1 MQTVPPTG
9 SCSATNT
16 AIVIPMKFPLRF
28 FPLSLLFLLFLP
40 AALFGQPDSGAGYEV
55 RIHFP
60 ILDITGESGDERIAV
75 VAAGRVHGVRA
86 GGEGSVTSV
95 YSEAESWRGGE
106 TIGYGRVVDVK
117 DSTCV
122 VRIAPTGSDAE
133 EEVRTGDLMA
143 LPLNLPDDPGGS
155 LLFDLTALH
164 ILFEG
169 EDGALF
175 YAFDPLAR
183 MPHGEREAYE
193 EGALRRIL
201 AEVHRFSEELG
212 PIAEAD
218 SSLAEPM
225 SGGRFAGMTV
235 MRGIA
240 AMELEDIRSFLR
252 FVRAYP
258 ARYMGNVWRPG
269 PTCASWILNNT
280 PLAQD
285 DLRDRLMAAGS
296 DEEVTGLLER
306 HGEDIATGLFLYD
319 WVSTAEGWMVRDSVQ
334 AAERLNRITERGAR
348 LQGDRTALA
357 WTLFMDARLAEHA
370 GDYAGAAGFYRRAA
384 ENFRESG
391 SDGGTAAALN
401 NLGSVLNSLESYEK
415 ALVVFDS
422 AYTLKRERFEREGGG
437 DNLESM
443 GHTAAGRGLALAG
456 LGRFAEGAAA
466 YDLARSLYDS
476 AGTPSGAANGVW
488 ALTRAANVMGRG
500 GEYEGGLA
508 RLERAIAIY
517 RERGDRAG
525 EASAL
530 DEIAYICS
538 LMERNRESLEYYEK
552 AYELHLALGEKGNA
566 GFSRSN
572 MGQMYWRLGDYRE
585 AEKSHRMAILLREE
599 AEDLPGQAY
608 SWHRLG
614 ELFRESGDPNAALE
628 AYGRAAEIY
637 RGLGDRERLAEVQ
650 NSAGDVFYGQKS
662 WRAALERYED
672 ALAALRETG
681 SPQSVALTLYNIG
694 NVHFSDRKFE
704 KAEEAFGE
712 SLRIRQEIGDKG
724 NAVYSMTGLGLTA
737 WNLRE
742 YDEAKRRFNAAME
755 LAAEVNSR
763 SDIAWCRLVIARVE
777 TQRGEYEQAGAN
789 FAEALKLYREGG
801 EKSGEIDALL
811 GIGELKVSQGKFEE
825 GLAHYREAERLATET
840 NNRTGIGSALS
851 AIAGVHLLLG
861 EFEQGLEADRRS
873 LEISREVDNPWGVA
887 SACTGLGNTSNAM
900 GDFRQAV
907 EFYRRADSVY
917 RQLGDTLARS
927 TPMNNMGT
935 VYFFQ
940 GDYERALDQFN
951 GVLQILRGAGQEDES
966 LAIAVSNIGEV
977 YYEQGR
983 LADAR
988 EWLLQGLEIEEKIG
1002 ARRMIASTTT
1012 ILARTELRAGNLNEA
1027 EKWGERALALTEE
1040 IGEQEQLAE
1049 IRGVMGELAMQRKRL
1064 PEAEAYLKGAVEV
1077 SGRIGS
1083 TRYLW
1088 RPLYFLGILQRDR
1101 GDRAGAV
1108 ASLERSVETIEKLR
1122 DKVAGGEAAQKLFA
1136 SNRSK
1141 VEVYEA
1147 LVALLIEEGEIEK
1160 ALGYLERS
1168 SSEDLRARF
1177 RSLDPSFA
1185 DPEKRELLEK
1195 GREMKARIDKLA
1207 GQIAAER
1214 GGTAVAGE
1222 KVERL
1227 QEIISVAENDYIRF
1241 VNETIREQPD
1251 LRNYFS
1257 AGVNPIE
1264 LRQRKQKIPS
1274 DVAVVS
1280 YLIGERQIFA
1290 FAATADTV
1298 VARVA
1303 AVPRADVEWKI
1314 ANFCRA
1320 LGEPGNEE
1328 DVRRGAAE
1336 LYDLLLAPVEDR
1348 IAGYD
1353 KLAIIPSGDLSYLP
1367 FGALRNEEDET
1378 YLMERHTIFYISDLG
1393 VFLTQEEEEKKMSLV
1408 AFGNADGT
1416 LPHAEEEVRDIAP
1429 LCPESRVYLRGDA
1442 TEERAKNL
1450 PQGYDMLH
1458 FATHGN
1464 LDYRRIENSW
1474 LTLAP
1479 SPDGTEDGRLTLEEV
1494 WGISNLADCR
1504 LVTLSACNTAVSE
1517 DVVEGWPVNPA
1528 NAFLQVGVPRVV
1540 ATLWQV
1546 DDAATA
1552 LLMRAF
1558 YGNLQTH
1565 GTAEALKLAQLSLAS
1580 TEQYSSPYFWAPF
1593 VLLGDWR

>member
-1 MQTVPPTG
+1 
-9 SCSATNT
+9 
-16 AIVIPMKFPLRF
+16 MKFPLQPIRF
-28 FPLSLLFLLFLP
+28 FPFFLLFLSVLP
-40 AALFGQPDSGAGYEV
+40 AVLSGQPDDGAGYEV
-55 RIHFP
+55 SVHFP
-60 ILDITGESGDERIAV
+60 ILEVTGAGGDELIARV
-75 VAAGRVHGVRA
+75 SAGRLHGVRVGA
-86 GGEGSVTSV
+86 EGNVVSV
-95 YSEAESWRGGE
+95 YSEDESWRGGSV
-106 TIGYGRVVDVK
+106 IGRGRVVEVK

-122 VRIAPTGSDAE
+122 VRIARGESDAE
-133 EEVRTGDLMA
+133 EDVRAGDLIA
-143 LPLNLPDDPGGS
+143 LPLTLPDDPGGS
-155 LLFDLTALH
+155 LLFDLMALH
-164 ILFEG
+164 ILFER
-169 EDGALF
+169 EDGVLF
-175 YAFDPLAR
+175 YSFDPLAWLPR
-183 MPHGEREAYE
+183 AEREAYE
-193 EGALRRIL
+193 EKTLQEIL
-201 AEVHRFSEELG
+201 AEVRRFAEELG
-212 PIAEAD
+212 PIVEAD
-218 SSLAEPM
+218 FSLAEPM
-225 SGGRFAGMTV
+225 SGGLFAGTDV
-235 MRGIA
+235 VRGTA
-240 AMELEDIRSFLR
+240 ATELEDIRSFLR

-258 ARYMGNVWRPG
+258 ARYMGNVWKPG
-269 PTCASWILNNT
+269 PTCASWIMNNT
-280 PLAQD
+280 PLAGD

-296 DEEVTGLLER
+296 DAEVTGLLER
-306 HGEDIATGLFLYD
+306 QGEDIGTGLFLYD
-319 WVSTAEGWMVRDSVQ
+319 WVGTAERWMLRDSVQ

-370 GDYAGAAGFYRRAA
+370 GDYERAAGFYRDAA
-384 ENFRESG
+384 ETFGESG
-391 SDGGTAAALN
+391 SDNGTAAALN
-401 NLGSVLNSLESYEK
+401 NLGTVLNSMERYEE
-415 ALVVFDS
+415 ALAVFDS
-422 AYTLKRERFEREGGG
+422 AYGLKRELFEREGGG

-443 GHTAAGRGLALAG
+443 GHTAAGRGAALAG
-456 LGRFAEGAAA
+456 LGRYAESAAA
-466 YDLARSLYDS
+466 YDRAWSLYDS
-476 AGTPSGAANGVW
+476 SGTAAGAANVPWGL
-488 ALTRAANVMGRG
+488 ARAGNVLGRG
-500 GEYEGGLA
+500 GEYEKGLE
-508 RLERAIAIY
+508 RLERAMEIY
-517 RERGDRAG
+517 RERSDSEG
-525 EASAL
+525 EASVL
-530 DEIAYICS
+530 DEIAYLFS

-552 AYELHLALGEKGNA
+552 AYALHLALGEKGNA

-572 MGQMYWRLGDYRE
+572 MGQMYWRLGDYRQ

-637 RGLGDRERLAEVQ
+637 RSLDDRERLAEVQ

-681 SPQSVALTLYNIG
+681 SQQGVALTLYNIG

-742 YDEAKRRFNAAME
+742 YDKAKRLFNEAMA

-763 SDIAWCRLVIARVE
+763 SDMAWCRLVIARVE
-777 TQRGEYEQAGAN
+777 MQQGEYGQAGAN
-789 FAEALKLYREGG
+789 FAEALTLYREAG

-811 GIGELKVSQGKFEE
+811 GIGELKVSQGRFEE

-873 LEISREVDNPWGVA
+873 LAISREVDNPWGVA
-887 SACTGLGNTSNAM
+887 SAYIGLGNMSNAM

-907 EFYRRADSVY
+907 EFYSLADSVY
-917 RQLGDTLARS
+917 RRLGDTPARS

-940 GDYERALDQFN
+940 GDYERALDRFN

-983 LADAR
+983 LDDAR
-988 EWLLQGLEIEEKIG
+988 EWLLQALEIEEKIG

-1012 ILARTELRAGNLNEA
+1012 ILARTELRGGNLKEA
-1027 EKWGERALALTEE
+1027 EKWGARALALTEE

-1049 IRGVMGELAMQRKRL
+1049 IRGVMGELAMQRKML
-1064 PEAEAYLKGAVEV
+1064 PEAEAFLKGAVEV

-1141 VEVYEA
+1141 VDVYEA

-1177 RSLDPSFA
+1177 RSLEPSFA

-1214 GGTAVAGE
+1214 GGAGVAGE
-1222 KVERL
+1222 KIERL

-1241 VNETIREQPD
+1241 VNETIREQPE

-1264 LRQRKQKIPS
+1264 LRQRKQKIPP

-1314 ANFCRA
+1314 REFCRA
-1320 LGEPGNEE
+1320 LGEPGNGEK
-1328 DVRRGAAE
+1328 VRRGSAE

-1367 FGALRNEEDET
+1367 FGALRKEGDEP

-1393 VFLTQEEEEKKMSLV
+1393 VFLTQEKEEKKMSLV

-1429 LCPESRVYLRGDA
+1429 FCPDARIYLREDA

-1479 SPDGTEDGRLTLEEV
+1479 APDGTEDGRLTLEEV

-1517 DVVEGWPVNPA
+1517 EVVEGWPINPA

-1552 LLMRAF
+1552 MLMRAF
-1558 YGNLQTH
+1558 YGNLRTH